1 MAEEAQ
7 LATVGLPLTMNEEE
21 DIEDAAAH
29 QVPNEGLWD
38 EGTLRRVADGVHAA
52 AEFPSSALNALLLRN
67 ETAPHCVATT
77 RQLCD
82 GTNEVDWFPAYKL
95 LHPWI
100 ANLETGM
107 DKLWGEL
114 RAIGDDSFLPFS
126 VRDDRVVASD
136 AGASMMEFFPLFVLG
151 NTMFKNTKA
160 MRHSWRFL
168 HELGI
173 PGLLNVG
180 FQQLKPGQ
188 TATASCS
195 LRDGLLYTRVVMA
208 VQVPESATLATTPRM
223 QVCGGV
229 HLFKR
234 GHTLGFNNTFPLEV
248 SNPGNA
254 LLRLLLI
261 DIVQPSLL
269 TSATYQAV
277 VHKLADEW
285 APLFETMKASGVPYA
300 NTLATTLWEQADSW
314 EAVQSDLFAKQQL
327 IDNAL
332 LHQRHKDE
340 LR

>member
-1 MAEEAQ
+1 MDEEVEEAQ
-7 LATVGLPLTMNEEE
+7 VATVGLPLTMNEEQ
-21 DIEDAAAH
+21 DVQDAAH
-29 QVPNEGLWD
+29 QVPD

-52 AEFPSSALNALLLRN
+52 EEFPPSALDALLQRN
-67 ETAPHCVATT
+67 GTAPHCVATM

-82 GTNEVDWFPAYKL
+82 GTKEANWFPAYKL

-114 RAIGDDSFLPFS
+114 RAIEDDSFLPFS
-126 VRDDRVVASD
+126 VRDDHAMVSD

-151 NTMFKNTKA
+151 HTMFKNTKA

-180 FQQLKPGQ
+180 FQQLKPGG
-188 TATASCS
+188 TATTSCS

-208 VQVPESATLATTPRM
+208 VQVPESATLAMTPRM

-234 GHTLGFNNTFPLEV
+234 GRTVGFNNTFPLEV

-254 LLRLLLI
+254 PLRLLLL

-285 APLFETMKASGVPYA
+285 APLFETMKARGVTYA
-300 NTLATTLWEQADSW
+300 NTLQTTLWEQADSW
-314 EAVQSDLFAKQQL
+314 EAAQSDLFAKQQL
-327 IDNAL
+327 INDAL
-332 LHQRHKDE
+332 IHRRKDE